1 MGDLE
6 KINLKGKYG
15 SMDLTIPFG
24 LNLKLTSNIL
34 DSNTNIYKGVINNI
48 TYSHF
53 LENNKYKNKKLTK
66 KRRKDIIKKTK
77 KNQK

>member
-24 LNLKLTSNIL
+24 LNLKLTNNIL

-53 LENNKYKNKKLTK
+53 LENKYKNKKLTK